1 MQLEGLFWFV
11 LLLAPLVF
19 LQRLLHRELQTVILI
34 LTRNPPLTAGLFSM
48 LFLPAM
54 MILHGLLASLTGVDV
69 K

>member
-19 LQRLLHRELQTVILI
+19 LQRLLHRELQAVILI
-34 LTRNPPLTAGLFSM
+34 LTRNPPLTVGLFSM

-54 MILHGLLASLTGVDV
+54 LLHSLLASLTGVDV